1 MNKRFSYILICVLML
16 GILLAPA
23 SPAPQTA
30 PGTLS
35 IKANIANA
43 QATQPSFFYFQLT
56 ITNPDSKQSVEQ
68 SKGYNTIQECN
79 ADISNLESQAVVA
92 YNTLNGTN
100 YSASDFNFQVST
112 PCHSVVGPQSTQA
125 SNVTQQ
131 SLSAYLRTCGVV
143 KGSVIGCF
151 LQIMYFFLVTIPS
164 WLLAITARL
173 FNYLAALTL
182 SDTMYR
188 ADFIGKMWT
197 IVRDFANIFFILIL
211 LYAAFSVILGLG
223 HGGGKKIVASVI
235 LIALLVNFS
244 LFLSKIVIDSSNIL
258 ALIFYN
264 KIECIQANGTA
275 CPPDSTSNP
284 NALGVQE
291 KNLSGALVST
301 FNINKFYNA
310 DFFKNLENSPENWRN
325 ASRIGTQ
332 FETGSNGTLDD
343 ALSFALM
350 VTYAFVIYP
359 LAWIFF
365 IVGISFLGRMI
376 ELILLMVISPLAF
389 VTASVPGMKNIN
401 TIGFGSWTKKLFE
414 TSFVAAIFMAI
425 LYLVAQMMNANI
437 FSNTS
442 LNDTNLDITQRLLL
456 IFIPALLIIVT
467 LKKGSEYAK
476 KASGEFTGFI
486 MSSMKVLGGLAL
498 GGVALGAA
506 GAAAAG
512 RQTIGAVNKYVQNDS
527 KRKNILSFRD
537 TQTDWRK
544 MRNSGNPLYGIRAG
558 AKAARNIPRFLAA
571 GVGQGLTM
579 VGRRTT
585 TAVNPVTGLQ
595 ERVVT
600 KKGWLQKADSGVQER
615 QHAEHV
621 LDKKAQDV
629 TGVSDAKYKDLTEPE
644 QRAVKDSVDRDIIA
658 KEYYNGRSYDRL
670 TGAEKDDLNLNHR
683 VAGDTQGEWS
693 QSAEAA
699 AHAAEQRGEHIHTG
713 NDLAS
718 SLKINKAVG
727 EFVQSLR
734 KGSYDIRN
742 ISNAPLIT
750 KGIVGAVGAGFGMH
764 YGLSLLKAAGVNML
778 GIQGGLREGFKNNA
792 LGTSQ
797 YANVKKDFFSD
808 LGEILTGAFSK
819 AKIKVDI
826 KPDSGGGGESH
837 SGGGGHH

>member
-1 MNKRFSYILICVLML
+1 ML

-506 GAAAAG
+506 GAASVG
-512 RQTIGAVNKYVQNDS
+512 RQTAGAAAKYIQNDS
-527 KRKNILSFRD
+527 ARSKDSFRKFGD
-537 TQTDWRK
+537 YKSWSLGK
-544 MRNSGNPLYGIRAG
+544 KLNPLAYAKQVGKGVSSGIA
-558 AKAARNIPRFLAA
+558 
-571 GVGQGLTM
+571 
-579 VGRRTT
+579 
-585 TAVNPVTGLQ
+585 
-595 ERVVT
+595 
-600 KKGWLQKADSGVQER
+600 SGVHKVPTGGGKTLGQRMQTSDRGYSEKI
-615 QHAEHV
+615 HSLAT
-621 LDKKAQDV
+621 LNDKAKSEFAHTHGNEV
-629 TGVSDAKYKDLTEPE
+629 KYKDLTETE
-644 QRAVKDSVDRDIIA
+644 QKIVKKEVDKDEMA
-658 KEYYNGRSYDRL
+658 KFIYGKKF
-670 TGAEKDDLNLNHR
+670 KDL
-683 VAGDTQGEWS
+683 
-693 QSAEAA
+693 EA
-699 AHAAEQRGEHIHTG
+699 
-713 NDLAS
+713 DAS
-718 SLKINKAVG
+718 SDIQQRYNNGERAQADKTGHTVRIDLMNTLNKRRNNADQLIDNNGNVINRRNPGWENSMVEDNDRKEKTRSEAIAEFAKLETPIG
-727 EFVQSLR
+727 EFVQALR
-734 KGSYDIRN
+734 KGSYDIRDVSKAPSLVKVPLG
-742 ISNAPLIT
+742 IAGGAAALFGAPLVGGGMLAGLAG
-750 KGIVGAVGAGFGMH
+750 GI
-764 YGLSLLKAAGVNML
+764 
-778 GIQGGLREGFKNNA
+778 REGLKKGAKEYGNVNKDVFK
-792 LGTSQ
+792 
-797 YANVKKDFFSD
+797 D
-808 LGEILTGAFSK
+808 LGDVVAGALK
-819 AKIKVDI
+819 NIKIKVDT
-826 KPDSGGGGESH
+826 GGDKGHDHGGEVKSV
-837 SGGGGHH
+837 GH